1 MMLIRTAVL
10 TSRRWG
16 SSPGPGQ
23 RKPRAGAAS
32 APPAGSSGSWGR
44 GQSSSSSSL
53 SSLSPVE
60 VDHDGLAPQRRGH
73 RGPWAPELGPG
84 LVGAGG
90 VENRWRQHSQV
101 GQPQLG
107 FSCHLVKLL
116 HSCHVIQLLDSCC
129 QQARTQLIAR
139 PAPAQAIS
147 ITTITTIVPL
157 TCSSGQ
163 PSS

>member
-1 MMLIRTAVL
+1 MPGPPLHHQRARLGAGEGTIIIITIIIIVL
-10 TSRRWG
+10 
-16 SSPGPGQ
+16 SSP
-23 RKPRAGAAS
+23 
-32 APPAGSSGSWGR
+32 
-44 GQSSSSSSL
+44 
-53 SSLSPVE
+53 SLSPVE

-73 RGPWAPELGPG
+73 RWLGAPELGPG

-147 ITTITTIVPL
+147 IITTTIIVPL
-157 TCSSGQ
+157 TCSSGP